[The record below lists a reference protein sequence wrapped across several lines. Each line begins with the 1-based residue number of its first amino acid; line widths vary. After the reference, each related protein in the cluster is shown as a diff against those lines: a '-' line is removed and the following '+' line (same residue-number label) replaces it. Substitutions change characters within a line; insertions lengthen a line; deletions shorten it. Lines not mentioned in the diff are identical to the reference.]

1 MSSGENSK
9 DNERQPFYEFNRNSS
24 TVKYVFMLFSSKNT
38 SKIMK
43 NNFAKANFGMNDSRA
58 TNEAVNQSSPV
69 TNASMI
75 IS

>member
-1 MSSGENSK
+1 
-9 DNERQPFYEFNRNSS
+9 
-24 TVKYVFMLFSSKNT
+24 MLFSSKNT

-58 TNEAVNQSSPV
+58 TNEAVNQSNPV

>member
-1 MSSGENSK
+1 VRTVKTMK
-9 DNERQPFYEFNRNSS
+9 DNLFMNLIGTLQQSS
-24 TVKYVFMLFSSKNT
+24 MFFMLFSSKNT

-58 TNEAVNQSSPV
+58 TNEAVNQSNPV